1 MAPPPQTGADFTP
14 AWARHAIWYQILP
27 DRFCNVVAINR
38 GEAGH
43 AIELTVPAGRTWT
56 DAWDGGTPQQLGPDR
71 LALRLAGL
79 SGTVL
84 QAL

>member
-1 MAPPPQTGADFTP
+1 MT
-14 AWARHAIWYQILP
+14 
-27 DRFCNVVAINR
+27 INR
-38 GEAGH
+38 GEAGQ

-56 DAWDGGTPQQLGPDR
+56 DAWNGGIPQQSGPDR